1 MFADDPALIPP
12 KKHKKK
18 TNSLTE
24 NLDEEFVRKPHLI
37 YPSECWKVVFDMFI
51 SLLLVY
57 SCNVVPIQ
65 LAFADDMLG

>member
-1 MFADDPALIPP
+1 M
-12 KKHKKK
+12 
-18 TNSLTE
+18 
-24 NLDEEFVRKPHLI
+24 RKPHLI

-65 LAFADDMLG
+65 IAFAGDMFG